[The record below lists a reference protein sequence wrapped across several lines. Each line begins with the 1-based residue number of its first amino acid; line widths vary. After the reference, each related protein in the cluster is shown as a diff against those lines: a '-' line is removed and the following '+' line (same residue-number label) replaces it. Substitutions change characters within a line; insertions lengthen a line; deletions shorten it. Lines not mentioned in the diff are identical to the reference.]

1 MILLKLFVKMLL
13 NGLLIPKYQLIRTEG
28 LESKVLMAGDDITTI
43 EIAFNTKVQSEK
55 IKDVIEKEIIY
66 TIVDYEDKVIK
77 SYNTIYD

>member
-1 MILLKLFVKMLL
+1 MLL

-28 LESKVLMAGDDITTI
+28 LESKVLMVGDDIITI

-66 TIVDYEDKVIK
+66 TIVDYEGKVIK

>member
-1 MILLKLFVKMLL
+1 MLL

-66 TIVDYEDKVIK
+66 TIVDYEGKVIK
-77 SYNTIYD
+77 SYNNIYD

>member
-1 MILLKLFVKMLL
+1 MLL

-28 LESKVLMAGDDITTI
+28 CESKVLLAGDDIITI

-55 IKDVIEKEIIY
+55 LKDVITKEIIY
-66 TIVDYEDKVIK
+66 SITDYEGKTIK

>member
-1 MILLKLFVKMLL
+1 MLL

-55 IKDVIEKEIIY
+55 IKDVIEKEIVYI
-66 TIVDYEDKVIK
+66 IADYEGKVIK
-77 SYNTIYD
+77 SYNNIYD

>member
-1 MILLKLFVKMLL
+1 MLL

-28 LESKVLMAGDDITTI
+28 LESKVLMAGDDIITI
-43 EIAFNTKVQSEK
+43 EIAFNTKVQFEK

-66 TIVDYEDKVIK
+66 TIVDYEGKVIK

>member
-1 MILLKLFVKMLL
+1 MLL

-28 LESKVLMAGDDITTI
+28 CENKILMAGDDIITI

-66 TIVDYEDKVIK
+66 TIVDYEGKIVK

>member
-1 MILLKLFVKMLL
+1 MPL

-28 LESKVLMAGDDITTI
+28 LESKVLMAGDDIITI

-55 IKDVIEKEIIY
+55 IKDIIEKEIVY
-66 TIVDYEDKVIK
+66 TIIDYKGKVIK

>member
-1 MILLKLFVKMLL
+1 MLL

-28 LESKVLMAGDDITTI
+28 CDSKVLIAGDDIITL

-55 IKDVIEKEIIY
+55 QKDIVDKEVIY
-66 TIVDYEDKVIK
+66 TIVDFNGKIIK

>member
-1 MILLKLFVKMLL
+1 MLL

-28 LESKVLMAGDDITTI
+28 LESKVLMAGDDIITI

-55 IKDVIEKEIIY
+55 IKDIIEKEIVYI
-66 TIVDYEDKVIK
+66 IIDYEGKVIK

>member
-1 MILLKLFVKMLL
+1 MLL

-28 LESKVLMAGDDITTI
+28 LESKVLMAGDDIITI
-43 EIAFNTKVQSEK
+43 EITFNIKVQSEK

-66 TIVDYEDKVIK
+66 TIVDYEGKVIK

>member
-1 MILLKLFVKMLL
+1 MLL

-28 LESKVLMAGDDITTI
+28 LESKVLMAGDDIITI
-43 EIAFNTKVQSEK
+43 EIAFNAKVQSEK

-66 TIVDYEDKVIK
+66 TIVDYEGKVIK

>member
-1 MILLKLFVKMLL
+1 MLL

-28 LESKVLMAGDDITTI
+28 LESKVLMAGDDIITI

-55 IKDVIEKEIIY
+55 IKNVIEKEIIY
-66 TIVDYEDKVIK
+66 TIVDYGGKVIK

>member
-1 MILLKLFVKMLL
+1 MLL
-13 NGLLIPKYQLIRTEG
+13 NGLLIPKYQFIRTEG
-28 LESKVLMAGDDITTI
+28 LESKVLMAGDDIITI

-66 TIVDYEDKVIK
+66 TIVDYDGKVIK

>member
-1 MILLKLFVKMLL
+1 MLL

-28 LESKVLMAGDDITTI
+28 LESKVLMAGDDIITI
-43 EIAFNTKVQSEK
+43 EIAFNTKVQYEK

-66 TIVDYEDKVIK
+66 TIVDYDGKVIK

>member
-1 MILLKLFVKMLL
+1 MLL

-28 LESKVLMAGDDITTI
+28 LESKVLMAGDDIVTI

-55 IKDVIEKEIIY
+55 IKDIVEKEIIY
-66 TIVDYEDKVIK
+66 IIVDYEGKVIK

>member
-1 MILLKLFVKMLL
+1 MLL

-28 LESKVLMAGDDITTI
+28 LESKVLMAGDDIITI
-43 EIAFNTKVQSEK
+43 EIAFNIKVQSEK

-66 TIVDYEDKVIK
+66 TIVDYEGKVIK

>member
-1 MILLKLFVKMLL
+1 MLL

-28 LESKVLMAGDDITTI
+28 CENKVLIAGDDIITL

-55 IKDVIEKEIIY
+55 QKDIIEKEVIYSIIDSDGK
-66 TIVDYEDKVIK
+66 IVK